1 MPVLRLDPV
10 RRRWVITG
18 KRPAMPDALD
28 SGDLC
33 PFCPGNE
40 GFTPP
45 AIREHKD
52 ATGQWDVRVFH
63 DRAPL
68 FHVEGGL
75 NREGEGL
82 YDRMNALGA
91 HEIVVETNQHGKT
104 LAELAPGHI
113 ARVLEICRGRILD
126 LKQDTRFRYVSLFKD
141 QGRARPAAE
150 EHGHSQVLAIPVI
163 PALVERELRWS
174 LFHFQRKE
182 RCLYCDILYQERQ
195 LGKRIVDENAD
206 FVCLCPYA
214 SRFPYEICVLPLQ
227 HNSSFERDMAAESR
241 LLSLARFLKMA
252 LLRVERISDKLRLV
266 LHTEPNLAAY
276 RSQPDRWKTLRDD
289 FHWHVEI
296 YPELDAEAGHFDAES
311 FYYNPI
317 PAEDAALALRA
328 IEVAEE
334 RNKPAS
340 KGN

>member
-18 KRPAMPDALD
+18 QRPAMPDALD
-28 SGDLC
+28 SAELC

-52 ATGQWDVRVFH
+52 ACGKWDVRVFH

-75 NREGEGL
+75 NREAEGL

-91 HEIVVETNQHGKT
+91 HEIVVESNQHGKT
-104 LAELAPGHI
+104 LATLAPEHI
-113 ARVLEICRGRILD
+113 ARVLEVCRDRICD
-126 LKQDTRFRYVSLFKD
+126 LKQDPRFRYVSLFKD
-141 QGRARPAAE
+141 QGGARPAAE
-150 EHGHSQVLAIPVI
+150 EHGHSQILATPVI
-163 PALVERELRWS
+163 PSLVERELRWS
-174 LFHFQRKE
+174 LVHFQRKE
-182 RCLYCDILYQERQ
+182 RCLYCDVLYQEIQTGTRM
-195 LGKRIVDENAD
+195 VDRSQD

-214 SRFPYEICVLPLQ
+214 SRFPYEICVLPAE
-227 HNSSFERDMAAESR
+227 HNSSFERDMAGEER
-241 LLSLARFLKMA
+241 LLRLARFLKLA
-252 LLRVERISDKLRLV
+252 LLRVEKISDRLRLV
-266 LHTEPNLAAY
+266 LHTEPNLAATEAD
-276 RSQPDRWKTLRDD
+276 PDRWKTVRDD
-289 FHWHVEI
+289 FHWHIEI
-296 YPELDAEAGHFDAES
+296 YPELEADTGHFDAES

-328 IEVAEE
+328 IEVAAET
-334 RNKPAS
+334 NPPAG
-340 KGN
+340 KGD

>member
-18 KRPAMPDALD
+18 QRPAMPDALD
-28 SGDLC
+28 SAELC

-52 ATGQWDVRVFH
+52 AGGKWDVRVFH

-75 NREGEGL
+75 NREAEGL

-91 HEIVVETNQHGKT
+91 HEIVVESNQHGKT
-104 LAELAPGHI
+104 LAMLAPEHI
-113 ARVLEICRGRILD
+113 ARVLEICRDRICD
-126 LKQDTRFRYVSLFKD
+126 LKQDPRFRYVSLFKD
-141 QGRARPAAE
+141 QGQARPAAE
-150 EHGHSQVLAIPVI
+150 EHGHSQILATPVLPT
-163 PALVERELRWS
+163 LVERELRWS
-174 LFHFQRKE
+174 LSHFKRKE
-182 RCLYCDILYQERQ
+182 RCLYCDVLHQEIQTGTRM
-195 LGKRIVDENAD
+195 VDRSQD

-214 SRFPYEICVLPLQ
+214 SRFPYEICVLPAE
-227 HNSSFERDMAAESR
+227 HNSSFERDMASEGR
-241 LLSLARFLKMA
+241 LLRLARFLKLA
-252 LLRVERISDKLRLV
+252 LLRVEKISDRLRLV
-266 LHTEPNLAAY
+266 LHTEPNLAATDAD
-276 RSQPDRWKTLRDD
+276 PDRWKTVRED
-289 FHWHVEI
+289 FHWHIEI
-296 YPELDAEAGHFDAES
+296 YPEMEAATGHFDAES

-328 IEVAEE
+328 MEVAAETHP
-334 RNKPAS
+334 PAG
-340 KGN
+340 KGD

>member
-28 SGDLC
+28 SGELC

-40 GFTPP
+40 GYTPE
-45 AIREHKD
+45 AIREHRD
-52 ATGQWDVRVFH
+52 ANGNWDVRVFH

-68 FHVEGGL
+68 FRVEGGL
-75 NREGEGL
+75 NREGEGM

-104 LAELAPGHI
+104 LAELAPDHI
-113 ARVLEICRGRILD
+113 ARVLEICRDRIVD
-126 LKQDTRFRYVSLFKD
+126 LKQDPRFRYVSVFKD
-141 QGRARPAAE
+141 QGRWRPAAE

-163 PALVERELRWS
+163 PTLVERELRWS

-182 RCLYCDILYQERQ
+182 RCIYCDMLYEETR
-195 LGKRIVDENAD
+195 LGKRVVDENSD

-214 SRFPYEICVLPLQ
+214 SRFPYEIWVLPVR
-227 HNSSFERDMAAESR
+227 HKSSFERDLPTESR
-241 LLSLARFLKMA
+241 LLALAKFLKASLM
-252 LLRVERISDKLRLV
+252 RVQRISDKLRLV
-266 LHTEPNLAAY
+266 LHTEPNVAAY
-276 RSQPDRWKTLRDD
+276 GADTDRWKTVRDD
-289 FHWHVEI
+289 FHWHFEI
-296 YPELDAEAGHFDAES
+296 YPELEADAGHFDAES

-328 IEVAEE
+328 IEVAAENN
-334 RNKPAS
+334 RHGS
-340 KGN
+340 KGD

>member
-28 SGDLC
+28 SGELC

-40 GFTPP
+40 GFTPHS
-45 AIREHKD
+45 IREHHD
-52 ATGQWDVRVFH
+52 ASGHWDVRVFH

-68 FHVEGGL
+68 FRVEGGL
-75 NREGEGL
+75 NREGEGI

-104 LAELAPGHI
+104 LAELAADHI
-113 ARVLEICRGRILD
+113 ARVLEVCRDRIVD
-126 LKQDTRFRYVSLFKD
+126 LKQDPRFRYVSVFKD

-163 PALVERELRWS
+163 PTLVERELRWS
-174 LFHFQRKE
+174 LFHYQRKE
-182 RCLYCDILYQERQ
+182 RCLYCDILNQETQ
-195 LGKRIVDENAD
+195 SGKRIVDESSD

-214 SRFPYEICVLPLQ
+214 SRFPYEIWVLPVQ
-227 HNSSFERDMAAESR
+227 HSSAFERDLGTEAR
-241 LLSLARFLKMA
+241 LLSLAKFLKIA
-252 LLRVERISDKLRLV
+252 LMRVGKISDRLRLV

-276 RSQPDRWKTLRDD
+276 EPETDRWKTVRED
-289 FHWHVEI
+289 FHWHLEI

-317 PAEDAALALRA
+317 LAEDAALALRA
-328 IEVAEE
+328 IEVVAGD
-334 RNKPAS
+334 NLP
-340 KGN
+340 GN

>member
-28 SGDLC
+28 SGELC

-104 LAELAPGHI
+104 LAELTPEHI
-113 ARVLEICRGRILD
+113 ARVLEICRSRILD

-141 QGRARPAAE
+141 QGRVRPAAE

-195 LGKRIVDENAD
+195 SGKRIVDENTD

-214 SRFPYEICVLPLQ
+214 SRFPYEICVLPVQ
-227 HNSSFERDMAAESR
+227 HNSSFERDMASEAR

-252 LLRVERISDKLRLV
+252 LLRVEKISDKLRLV

-289 FHWHVEI
+289 FHWHFEI

-328 IEVAEE
+328 IEVAAENDRAGSE
-334 RNKPAS
+334 
-340 KGN
+340 GY

>member
-18 KRPAMPDALD
+18 KRPSMPDSLD
-28 SGDLC
+28 SGELC

-45 AIREHKD
+45 AIREHHD
-52 ATGQWDVRVFH
+52 AYGHWDVRVFH

-104 LAELAPGHI
+104 LAELAPHHI
-113 ARVLEICRGRILD
+113 ARVLEICRDRIID
-126 LKQDTRFRYVSLFKD
+126 LKQDPRFRYVSLFKD
-141 QGRARPAAE
+141 QGRARPASE
-150 EHGHSQVLAIPVI
+150 EHGHSQILAIPVI
-163 PALVERELRWS
+163 PTLVERELRWS

-182 RCLYCDILYQERQ
+182 RCLYCDILNQEAH
-195 LGKRIVDENAD
+195 LGKRIVDENSD

-214 SRFPYEICVLPLQ
+214 SRYPYEILLLPVQ

-241 LLSLARFLKMA
+241 LLFLARFLKMA
-252 LLRVERISDKLRLV
+252 LLRVEKISDKLRLV
-266 LHTEPNLAAY
+266 LHTEPNLGAY

-289 FHWHVEI
+289 FHWHIEI

-328 IEVAEE
+328 IEVAAE
-334 RNKPAS
+334 NYPPGS
-340 KGN
+340 KGD

>member
-28 SGDLC
+28 SGELC

-45 AIREHKD
+45 PIREHEGADGK
-52 ATGQWDVRVFH
+52 WDVRVFH

-68 FHVEGGL
+68 FLVEGGL
-75 NREGEGL
+75 KREGEGL

-104 LAELAPGHI
+104 LAGLAPAHI
-113 ARVLEICRGRILD
+113 ARVLEICRERILD
-126 LKQDTRFRYVSLFKD
+126 LKQDPRFRYVSLFKD
-141 QGRARPAAE
+141 QGRARPAHE
-150 EHGHSQVLAIPVI
+150 EHGHSQILAIPVI
-163 PALVERELRWS
+163 PTLVERELRWS

-182 RCLYCDILYQERQ
+182 RCIYCDILYQETQ
-195 LGKRIVDENAD
+195 TGQRIVDQNSD

-214 SRFPYEICVLPLQ
+214 SRYPYEVWVLPVE
-227 HNSSFERDMAAESR
+227 HNSSFERDMATESR
-241 LLSLARFLKMA
+241 RLALARFLKMA
-252 LLRVERISDKLRLV
+252 LQRVEKISDKLRLV

-276 RSQPDRWKTLRDD
+276 RSQPDRWRTLRDD
-289 FHWHVEI
+289 FHWHIEI
-296 YPELDAEAGHFDAES
+296 YPELDAEAGHFDVES

-328 IEVAEE
+328 IEVAAEND
-334 RNKPAS
+334 RNGS

>member
-28 SGDLC
+28 SGELC

-40 GFTPP
+40 GFTP
-45 AIREHKD
+45 ASICEHRD
-52 ATGQWDVRVFH
+52 ANGQWDVRVFH

-75 NREGEGL
+75 NREGEGM

-91 HEIVVETNQHGKT
+91 HEIVVETNQHGKS

-113 ARVLEICRGRILD
+113 ACVLEICRDRIVD
-126 LKQDTRFRYVSLFKD
+126 LKQDPRFRYVSMFKD
-141 QGRARPAAE
+141 QGRVRPAAE
-150 EHGHSQVLAIPVI
+150 EHGHSQILAIPVL
-163 PALVERELRWS
+163 PTLVERELRWS
-174 LFHFQRKE
+174 LFHYQRKE
-182 RCLYCDILYQERQ
+182 RCIYCDILHQETQ
-195 LGKRIVDENAD
+195 LGKRIVDQNSD

-227 HNSSFERDMAAESR
+227 HNSSFERSMGTEPR
-241 LLSLARFLKMA
+241 LFSLAKFLKSSLM
-252 LLRVERISDKLRLV
+252 RVQRISDKLRLV
-266 LHTEPNLAAY
+266 LHTEPNLSSNGAD
-276 RSQPDRWKTLRDD
+276 SDRWKTVRDD
-289 FHWHVEI
+289 FHWHFEI
-296 YPELDAEAGHFDAES
+296 YPELEADTGHFDAES

-328 IEVAEE
+328 IEVVAENN
-334 RNKPAS
+334 RPPG
-340 KGN
+340 KGD